1 MRETSEKFNL
11 PTLPGLPKCIRSP
24 ALGVG
29 PLHSGKQ
36 DGPMKG
42 QCGQARALVKASQE
56 PASALGSK
64 TKDTSGRS
72 STASLASANLS
83 RSLASRLRPV
93 TGSTG
98 WILYATTWKQMATP
112 SGRLLPVQQARARR
126 TLDKGCT
133 GLQTL
138 HPDGLDKI
146 FTLKGWPTPTARMG
160 KDVPY
165 MQALRQDGKLRMD
178 QLSTAVFAHLGML
191 RFGPWVQDSIPGF
204 EGLSHALSRTRLN
217 PDFCRWLMG
226 YPTQWSNCAAMAT
239 HSVSRKRKHS

>member
-1 MRETSEKFNL
+1 MSNL
-11 PTLPGLPKCIRSP
+11 PTLPGLSNVTSLQGFPGGDS
-24 ALGVG
+24 
-29 PLHSGKQ
+29 HSDKQ

-42 QCGQARALVKASQE
+42 QSGPALA
-56 PASALGSK
+56 PASPSVQQASAEALQ
-64 TKDTSGRS
+64 TADIFGRS
-72 STASLASANLS
+72 STALLRSAALT

-112 SGRLLPVQQARARR
+112 SGRLLPVQQAQARR
-126 TLDKGCT
+126 TSGKGCT

-165 MQALRQDGKLRMD
+165 MQALRQDGKPRLD
-178 QLSTAVFAHLGML
+178 QVSTVVFAHFGML
-191 RFGPWVQDSIPGF
+191 RVGSQLLDTIPGM
-204 EGLSHALSRTRLN
+204 EDLSHALSQVRLN

-226 YPTQWSNCAAMAT
+226 YPAQWSNCAAMAT
-239 HSVSRKRKHS
+239 LSASPRRKRS

>member
-1 MRETSEKFNL
+1 MSNL
-11 PTLPGLPKCIRSP
+11 PTLPGLPSVTSLQALAGGPSHSDKPGGPMIGQSGP
-24 ALGVG
+24 AL
-29 PLHSGKQ
+29 
-36 DGPMKG
+36 
-42 QCGQARALVKASQE
+42 A
-56 PASALGSK
+56 PASPSVQQASAEALQ
-64 TKDTSGRS
+64 TADTFGLS
-72 STASLASANLS
+72 SAGSLASAALT
-83 RSLASRLRPV
+83 RSLASRLHPV

-226 YPTQWSNCAAMAT
+226 YPATWSNCAAMAT
-239 HSVSRKRKHS
+239 LSASPRRKRS

>member
-1 MRETSEKFNL
+1 MRETSERFSL
-11 PTLPGLPKCIRSP
+11 PTLPGLPSVISSQ
-24 ALGVG
+24 ALEGGPSLCDKQGGQTKGPCGVG
-29 PLHSGKQ
+29 PRLASHSVPQ
-36 DGPMKG
+36 ED
-42 QCGQARALVKASQE
+42 ARALPTA
-56 PASALGSK
+56 
-64 TKDTSGRS
+64 DTSGRS

-98 WILYATTWKQMATP
+98 WILYATTWRQMATP

-146 FTLKGWPTPTARMG
+146 FTLRGWPTPTARMG

-204 EGLSHALSRTRLN
+204 EGLSRTRLN

-226 YPTQWSNCAAMAT
+226 YPATWSNCAAMAT
-239 HSVSRKRKHS
+239 LSASPRRRRS

>member
-1 MRETSEKFNL
+1 MSNL
-11 PTLPGLPKCIRSP
+11 PTLPGLPSVISSQ
-24 ALGVG
+24 ALVDG
-29 PLHSGKQ
+29 PSLCDKQ

-42 QCGQARALVKASQE
+42 PSGPALA
-56 PASALGSK
+56 PASPSVQQASAEALQ
-64 TKDTSGRS
+64 TADTFGLS
-72 STASLASANLS
+72 SAGSLASAALT
-83 RSLASRLRPV
+83 RSLASRLHPV

-165 MQALRQDGKLRMD
+165 MQALRQDGKPRLD
-178 QLSTAVFAHLGML
+178 QVSTVVFAHFGML
-191 RFGPWVQDSIPGF
+191 RVGSQLLDTIRGM
-204 EGLSHALSRTRLN
+204 EDLSHALSQVRLN

-226 YPTQWSNCAAMAT
+226 YPAQWSNCAVMAT
-239 HSVSRKRKHS
+239 LSASPRRKHS

>member
-1 MRETSEKFNL
+1 MSNL
-11 PTLPGLPKCIRSP
+11 PTLPGLSNVTSLQGFPGGDS
-24 ALGVG
+24 
-29 PLHSGKQ
+29 HSDKQ

-42 QCGQARALVKASQE
+42 PSGPALAPASHSVPQEDTRALPTA
-56 PASALGSK
+56 
-64 TKDTSGRS
+64 DTSGRS

-112 SGRLLPVQQARARR
+112 SGRLLPVQQAQARR
-126 TLDKGCT
+126 TSVKGCT

-146 FTLKGWPTPTARMG
+146 FTLRGWPTPTARMG

-165 MQALRQDGKLRMD
+165 MQALRQDGKPRLD
-178 QLSTAVFAHLGML
+178 QVSTVALAHFGML
-191 RFGPWVQDSIPGF
+191 RVGSRLLDPTPGA
-204 EGLSHALSRTRLN
+204 ESLSYALSRIRLN

-226 YPTQWSNCAAMAT
+226 YPATWSNCAAMAMRCACPK
-239 HSVSRKRKHS
+239 RKRS